1 MTKIIKIF
9 FFFLL
14 LSVNAQ
20 RIEHDTLSEKVT
32 DIEGIIINDAD
43 YEKIDYSFALK
54 KEINFRLKSVNPN
67 VNFEIG
73 LKFNNNLEKDGIIR
87 NVILFLHKTDSQ
99 DNLTDL
105 EINFY
110 RMDSLTGKPL
120 EKLNK
125 YQIIYV
131 PQNKKRTEAKINV
144 EKYRIPFLKE
154 GVLVTVKWLPTK
166 NHDYSVGPALRFTN
180 YKEKLT
186 YTRYNNDA
194 SKWGFGPNFSKKN
207 NLYTN
212 AMIGL
217 EVYIKRKK

>member
-1 MTKIIKIF
+1 
-9 FFFLL
+9 
-14 LSVNAQ
+14 
-20 RIEHDTLSEKVT
+20 
-32 DIEGIIINDAD
+32 
-43 YEKIDYSFALK
+43 
-54 KEINFRLKSVNPN
+54 
-67 VNFEIG
+67 
-73 LKFNNNLEKDGIIR
+73 
-87 NVILFLHKTDSQ
+87 
-99 DNLTDL
+99 
-105 EINFY
+105 
-110 RMDSLTGKPL
+110 MDSLTGKPL